1 MIGETDGF
9 YLMHADTF
17 SKWVHA
23 VVVYHGVEQGM
34 TVYFDGN
41 KLATVTAKVRV
52 PTATGNGTVF
62 IGKDHYLEARYA
74 TASVDEIKMYNRQLS
89 QEEISNMY

>member
-9 YLMHADTF
+9 YLMHTNTF

-23 VVVYHGVEQGM
+23 VVVYHGVGQGM

-41 KLATVTAKVRV
+41 KVSTVTVKIKVS
-52 PTATGNGTVF
+52 TAIGNGKVF
-62 IGKDHYLEARYA
+62 IGKDHYEEARHA
-74 TASVDEIKMYNRQLS
+74 SASVDEIKMYNRQLS